1 MRQLRCILLTVCLI
15 AETVAEKKY
24 CWYFEGG
31 YPVYFICKTY
41 EDCCD
46 TQCCVRVLSIQRTW
60 YFGLLLVIA
69 IVCCCGAGY
78 FIRRRVHTYTLP
90 DGPDFNVT
98 FTRHPILSPGEPISH
113 YSTFPARTTFN
124 GHMSLDALG
133 VSLMAPC
140 ADRTATGRLSEL
152 RGCRDHSHFNC
163 LPSADSP
170 RTSDN
175 CIPSPPTPL
184 QPTSSFL

>member
-98 FTRHPILSPGEPISH
+98 FTRHPILSPGLRQVGFQSYGDAETTVISTAYPVRTHPAQVTTVYPALQPH
-113 YSTFPARTTFN
+113 YSQP
-124 GHMSLDALG
+124 
-133 VSLMAPC
+133 P
-140 ADRTATGRLSEL
+140 
-152 RGCRDHSHFNC
+152 
-163 LPSADSP
+163 PSYDQAIKDS
-170 RTSDN
+170 
-175 CIPSPPTPL
+175 
-184 QPTSSFL
+184 QKK